1 MMDKSQMKRTEK
13 FEAGSKY
20 SGRNLRVYE
29 QGVADITA
37 KKDCSN
43 PGTTQLMEAVVER
56 KNMMKALRRVEKNKG
71 AAGVD
76 KMSVAKLEAFLEKQW
91 PDIKASL
98 LAGEYKPKSVR
109 RVEIPKPGGKGKRTL
124 GIPTVL
130 DRLLQQALHQILS
143 PIFDSGFS
151 EHSYGFRPGR
161 DAHMAVKQSQT
172 YVTSGKRWIVD
183 IDLEKFFD
191 RVNHDMLMAR
201 VARKVKD
208 KRVLLLIR
216 KYLQAGAMKDGLA
229 TIRREGTPQGGP
241 LSPLLSNVIL
251 DDLDKELE
259 RRGHEFCRYADDFN
273 IYVRTEK
280 AAERVLT
287 SVTKYLEHR
296 LRLKVNRDKSG
307 TGRPWKKKF
316 LGYSMT
322 SNKEPKLKVATESI
336 KRFKKKLKT
345 KFREGKGR
353 NVKRFI
359 EVELNPVLRGWSNY
373 FRLGETKLVYE
384 ELDGWIRRRL
394 RDVLWRQWK
403 KPLTRTKKLI
413 ARGIS
418 KERATKSAQNGR
430 GAWWNSGTSHMNEAY
445 SKRYFESI
453 GLVALLDRQ
462 RQFQLAT

>member
-1 MMDKSQMKRTEK
+1 MKRTEK
-13 FEAGSKY
+13 FEAGSEG
-20 SGRNLRVYE
+20 SGRNSREYE

-37 KKDCSN
+37 RKDYSD

-56 KNMMKALRRVEKNKG
+56 KNMMKALQRVEKNKG
-71 AAGVD
+71 AAGIDDMQV
-76 KMSVAKLEAFLEKQW
+76 VELRPFLKEQW
-91 PDIKASL
+91 PEVKVSL
-98 LAGEYKPKSVR
+98 LAGEYKPEAVR
-109 RVEIPKPGGKGKRTL
+109 RVEIPKPGGKGKRIL

-130 DRLLQQALHQILS
+130 DRLIQQALHQVLS

-151 EHSYGFRPGR
+151 EYSYGFRPGR

-172 YVTSGKRWIVD
+172 YVTTGKRWVVD

-216 KYLQAGAMKDGLA
+216 RYLQAGAMKDGLT
-229 TIRREGTPQGGP
+229 TISREGTPQGGP

-273 IYVRTEK
+273 IYVKTEK

-287 SVTKYLEHR
+287 SVTKYLEHK
-296 LRLKVNRDKSG
+296 LKLKVNRDKSG

-322 SNKEPKLKVATESI
+322 SNKEPKLKVAAESI
-336 KRFKKKLKT
+336 KRLKKKLKT
-345 KFREGKGR
+345 KFREGRGR

-373 FRLGETKLVYE
+373 FRLGETKLVYGD
-384 ELDGWIRRRL
+384 LDGWIRRRL
-394 RDVLWRQWK
+394 RCVLWRQWK
-403 KPLTRTKKLI
+403 KPRTRTKKLI

-418 KERATKSAQNGR
+418 KERALKSAQNGR
-430 GAWWNSGTSHMNEAY
+430 GAWWNSGASYMNEAY
-445 SKRYFESI
+445 PKRYFESI

-462 RQFQLAT
+462 RQSQLAT

>member
-1 MMDKSQMKRTEK
+1 M
-13 FEAGSKY
+13 
-20 SGRNLRVYE
+20 YE
-29 QGVADITA
+29 QGVAEITA
-37 KKDCSN
+37 KNDYSN

-322 SNKEPKLKVATESI
+322 LNKEPKLKVATESV

-345 KFREGKGR
+345 KLREGKGR

-373 FRLGETKLVYE
+373 FRLGETKLVYGD
-384 ELDGWIRRRL
+384 LDGWIRRRL
-394 RDVLWRQWK
+394 RCVLWRQWK
-403 KPLTRTKKLI
+403 KPRTRTKKLI

-445 SKRYFESI
+445 PKRYFESI

>member
-13 FEAGSKY
+13 FEAGSEG
-20 SGRNLRVYE
+20 SGRNPRVYE

-37 KKDCSN
+37 RKDRFD
-43 PGTTQLMEAVVER
+43 PGTVQLMEAVVER
-56 KNMMKALRRVEKNKG
+56 KNMTKALRRVEKNKG
-71 AAGVD
+71 AAGID
-76 KMSVAKLEAFLEKQW
+76 DMHVAELRAFLKEQW
-91 PDIKASL
+91 PEVKASL
-98 LAGEYKPKSVR
+98 LAGEYKPKAVR
-109 RVEIPKPGGKGKRTL
+109 RVKIPKPGGTGERTL

-130 DRLLQQALHQILS
+130 DRLLQQALHQVLS
-143 PIFDSGFS
+143 LIFDSGFS
-151 EHSYGFRPGR
+151 EYSYGFRPGR
-161 DAHMAVKQSQT
+161 DAHMAVKQSQA
-172 YVTSGKRWIVD
+172 YVASGKRWVVD

-216 KYLQAGAMKDGLA
+216 RYLQSGAMKDGLT
-229 TIRREGTPQGGP
+229 TISREGTPQGGP

-280 AAERVLT
+280 AAERVLIST
-287 SVTKYLEHR
+287 TEYLEHK
-296 LRLKVNRDKSG
+296 LKLKVNRDKSG

-322 SNKEPKLKVATESI
+322 SNKEPKLKVAAESV

-345 KFREGKGR
+345 KFRESKGQ
-353 NVKRFI
+353 NVKRFV
-359 EVELNPVLRGWSNY
+359 ETELNPILKGWSNY
-373 FRLGETKLVYE
+373 FRFGETKGVYE

-394 RDVLWRQWK
+394 RCVLWRQWK
-403 KPLTRTKKLI
+403 KPRTRTKKLI

-418 KERATKSAQNGR
+418 KERALKSAQNGI
-430 GAWWNSGTSHMNEAY
+430 GAWWNSGASHMNEAY
-445 SKRYFESI
+445 SRRYFDSI